1 MKPVTVEF
9 FAYGH
14 ENVLSIHKTTFE
26 VTKETE
32 LSKRGNCIVAVA
44 STKAAVDL
52 PSDFKKAAKKENSKI
67 TIIIEA
73 DGLKETAIGKGCP
86 QLQFTHPTDLVV
98 RKSKFVCNRTLAIE
112 ADKASINFSRK
123 FVEKLQNPN
132 QKIKVTLIV
141 QNY

>member
-1 MKPVTVEF
+1 MKPITVEF

-14 ENVLSIHKTTFE
+14 ENILSTHKTTFE
-26 VTKETE
+26 ITKETE

-44 STKAAVDL
+44 SSKGAIDL
-52 PSDFKKAAKKENSKI
+52 PSDFKEAAKKQNSKI

-73 DGLKETAIGKGCP
+73 DDLKETATGKGSP
-86 QLQFTHPTDLVV
+86 QLQFTHPTDLVI

-112 ADKASINFSRK
+112 ADKASIDFSREL
-123 FVEKLQNPN
+123 VEKLQDPN
-132 QKIKVTLIV
+132 QKIKIRLSV

>member
-14 ENVLSIHKTTFE
+14 ENILSTHKTTFE
-26 VTKETE
+26 ITKETE

-44 STKAAVDL
+44 STKGAIDL
-52 PSDFKKAAKKENSKI
+52 PIDFKKAAKKENSKI
-67 TIIIEA
+67 TITIEA
-73 DGLKETAIGKGCP
+73 DGLKETSTGKGSP

-112 ADKASINFSRK
+112 VDKASIDFSRK

-132 QKIKVTLIV
+132 QKIKVTLTV